1 MDKDTQSKPR
11 KATNMRLIY
20 DDKRDLMELTSKKQF
35 INFILED
42 SLVAIEKAIKE
53 NLENVEL
60 FNIFNLSLI
69 IELDRSNFKP
79 VLEKIIYHYE
89 GVEDYNKCA
98 QIQSL
103 INKI

>member
-11 KATNMRLIY
+11 KVTNMKLIY
-20 DDKRDLMELTSKKQF
+20 DDKKDLMELTSKKQF
-35 INFILED
+35 TNFILED
-42 SLVAIEKAIKE
+42 SLVAIEKAIE
-53 NLENVEL
+53 EDLDDVEL
-60 FNIFNLSLI
+60 FNIFNLSLVI
-69 IELDRSNFKP
+69 KLDRSIFKP

-89 GVEDYNKCA
+89 DVEDYNKCA

>member
-1 MDKDTQSKPR
+1 MGKDTQSKPR
-11 KATNMRLIY
+11 KVTNMKLIY
-20 DDKRDLMELTSKKQF
+20 DDKMDLIELTSKKHF

-42 SLVAIEKAIKE
+42 SLVTIEKAIEE

-60 FNIFNLSLI
+60 FNIFNLSLV

-79 VLEKIIYHYE
+79 VLEKIIYYYE
-89 GVEDYNKCA
+89 DIEDYNKCA
-98 QIQSL
+98 KIQSL

>member
-11 KATNMRLIY
+11 KVTSMRLIY

-35 INFILED
+35 TNFILED
-42 SLVAIEKAIKE
+42 SLIAIEKAIE
-53 NLENVEL
+53 EDLDDVEL
-60 FNIFNLSLI
+60 FNIFNLSLVI
-69 IELDRSNFKP
+69 KLDRSNFKP

-89 GVEDYNKCA
+89 DVEDYNKCA

>member
-11 KATNMRLIY
+11 KVTNMKLIY
-20 DDKRDLMELTSKKQF
+20 DDKKDLMELTSKKQF
-35 INFILED
+35 TNFILED
-42 SLVAIEKAIKE
+42 SLVAIEKAIEE
-53 NLENVEL
+53 NLDDVEL
-60 FNIFNLSLI
+60 FNIFNLSLVI
-69 IELDRSNFKP
+69 KLDRSNFKP

-89 GVEDYNKCA
+89 DVEDYNKCA

>member
-11 KATNMRLIY
+11 KVTNMKLIY

-35 INFILED
+35 TNFILED
-42 SLVAIEKAIKE
+42 SLIAIEKAIE
-53 NLENVEL
+53 EDLDDVEL
-60 FNIFNLSLI
+60 FNIFNLSLVI
-69 IELDRSNFKP
+69 KLDRSNFKP

-89 GVEDYNKCA
+89 DVEDYNKCA

>member
-11 KATNMRLIY
+11 KVTNMKLIY

-35 INFILED
+35 TNFILED
-42 SLVAIEKAIKE
+42 SLVAIEKAIE
-53 NLENVEL
+53 EDLDDVEL
-60 FNIFNLSLI
+60 FNIFNLSLVI
-69 IELDRSNFKP
+69 KLDRSNFKP

-89 GVEDYNKCA
+89 DVEDYNKCA

>member
-11 KATNMRLIY
+11 KVTNMKLIY
-20 DDKRDLMELTSKKQF
+20 DDKKDLMELTSKKQF
-35 INFILED
+35 TNFILED
-42 SLVAIEKAIKE
+42 SLVAIEKAIE
-53 NLENVEL
+53 EDLDDVEL
-60 FNIFNLSLI
+60 FNIFNLSLVI
-69 IELDRSNFKP
+69 KLDRSNFKP

-89 GVEDYNKCA
+89 DVEDYNKCA